1 MVLKLRA
8 TFFVQKKDREFRLQL
23 HDQGGNSLSNI
34 LLKPLFLVVL
44 CTLIGQFTG
53 RWGYKYFKLG
63 SSATLFIG
71 LFISYISGVYNI
83 ELATIPK
90 PFFTASLIFF
100 IVAVGLKASQS
111 IREILKTY
119 GIRFLILGLV
129 VTSSG
134 AITTYVMLH
143 MFSEV
148 KFEIIG
154 TYVGALTSSPG
165 LATALEIS
173 KEASS
178 AAVGLGYAIAYIP
191 GVLVVIIFSQWLSK
205 FKVNTLESIKTKDE
219 KKRVEEFSISKFM
232 IVIVMGMLLGSVEIN
247 IGTATPFSLGMT
259 GGTLISALFFGST
272 VKGFEFNNN
281 SLEVIQ
287 ELGLNAFLA
296 IVGLTY
302 GFVAVNAV
310 QSAGLQLLIIGIITG
325 SFSVLMGYIVGKYIL
340 KMESVI
346 LIGGICGGMTSTPG
360 LAAALEAFDSDDVVL
375 GYGAT
380 YPFAL
385 IGVIIYTNIMF

>member
-1 MVLKLRA
+1 MSNVLL
-8 TFFVQKKDREFRLQL
+8 E
-23 HDQGGNSLSNI
+23 
-34 LLKPLFLVVL
+34 PLFIVAL
-44 CTLIGQFTG
+44 CTLIGQFAG

-71 LFISYISGVYNI
+71 LIISYFSGLYSI
-83 ELATIPK
+83 QLATIPK

-100 IVAVGLKASQS
+100 IAAVGLKASQS

-119 GIRFLILGLV
+119 GIKFLILGLA

-134 AITTYVMLH
+134 AITTYIMLR

-173 KEASS
+173 KDALVSSS

-191 GVLVVIIFSQWLSK
+191 GVLLVIIFSQWLSK
-205 FKVNTLESIKTKDE
+205 FKFNTPGAIKTKND
-219 KKRVEEFSISKFM
+219 KKHVEDFNISKFM
-232 IVIVMGMLLGSVEIN
+232 IVIVLGMLLGSIKIN
-247 IGTATPFSLGMT
+247 MGTAIPFSLGMT

-272 VKGFEFNNN
+272 VKGFEFND
-281 SLEVIQ
+281 SGLEVIQ

-302 GFVAVNAV
+302 GFTAASAV
-310 QSAGLQLLIIGIITG
+310 QSAGLQLLIMGIITG
-325 SFSVLMGYIVGKYIL
+325 SVSVLTGYIVGKYVL

-360 LAAALEAFDSDDVVL
+360 LAAAMEAFESEDVVV

-385 IGVIIYTNIMF
+385 IGIIIYTNIMF